1 MKALILKNKVVDL
14 SETEFPVSSEMKWV
28 DCDDTV
34 KRDYEYKDGTFTK
47 PSLTIKPEQVLR
59 NKRNLLLTQS
69 DWEMLK
75 GLETGAD
82 MTALKKYRQD
92 LRDLPSTAK
101 PKLEENGQL
110 TNVTWPIKPEQAS

>member
-1 MKALILKNKVVDL
+1 MKALILNNKVVDL
-14 SETEFPVSSEMKWV
+14 AETEFPVSPEMQWV
-28 DCDDTV
+28 DCDSSV
-34 KRDYEYKDGTFTK
+34 KVGFDYKDGTFTK
-47 PSLTIKPEQVLR
+47 PNLLNASAEDILRKNR
-59 NKRNLLLTQS
+59 NKELSKT

-101 PKLEENGQL
+101 PKLDENDL
-110 TNVTWPIKPEQAS
+110 LINVTWPTKPE

>member
-1 MKALILKNKVVDL
+1 MKALILNNKVVDL
-14 SETEFPVSSEMKWV
+14 VEKEFPVSPEMVWV

-34 KRDYEYKDGTFTK
+34 KAGYDYIDGKFTK
-47 PSLTIKPEQVLR
+47 PKTLLSAEDLLRKDR
-59 NKRNLLLTQS
+59 NKKLENT

-92 LRDLPSTAK
+92 LRDLPANSS
-101 PKLEENGQL
+101 PELDDNDVL
-110 TNVTWPIKPEQAS
+110 TNVTWPTKPE